1 MENNIETTKLIKL
14 VRLAFV
20 VIAIGFI
27 TCFGMGALLYA
38 SAINA
43 TNAFGNVMQQTNK
56 TVKQS
61 IEKFAE
67 VVQDIANKK
76 DITFQTQ
83 QPSHPYNECIKIFF
97 AEQKTKGI
105 KPDFR
110 EGKIMCSELL
120 KS

>member
-38 SAINA
+38 GASKTAS
-43 TNAFGNVMQQTNK
+43 TFGNVMQQTNK
-56 TVKQS
+56 TVEQS

-76 DITFQTQ
+76 DITFM